1 MQKQKQKVVLPK
13 DKKLSPRQRKQLAE
27 AVKKAKKN
35 GKIAISAQ
43 DTISYKEMCPDGI
56 CVVRDG
62 FYTKSIHFFDINY
75 QLASDEDKD
84 SIFSSYCKFL
94 NHFDHSVRGQFS
106 FLNQHLNVR
115 DYEKSI
121 HIPPQNDK
129 FDYIR
134 EEYNEMLKNQLSR
147 GKNGIEQMKY
157 LTFGI
162 EAENLAVA
170 KRTLESI
177 ETDILNKFKSF
188 GVRGYVLN
196 GIERLEVL
204 HKVMNQESNDILR
217 FNWNMIAET
226 GLSSKDF
233 IAPSSFYF
241 PKDNPQ
247 MFKMGKTFG
256 AVSFMQ
262 IISTE
267 LWDDTLKDILKIE
280 TNLAV
285 NIHFQSIDQT
295 EAIKMVK
302 RKLTDI
308 NKMKID
314 EQKKAVRSGYDMDIL
329 PSDINSYG
337 GDALGLLEA
346 LQSHSERLFKI
357 TIFIMNTAKTRKQL
371 ELDVFKVQGICQQRN
386 CPLRRLDF
394 QQEDGLMASLPI
406 GVNDIEIERVIPTR
420 GLGIFIPFTT
430 QEMFSDSKEALY
442 YGVNALSKNMI
453 MIDRK
458 ELPCPNGLFLGSP
471 GSGKSFSAKREVTNT
486 YLVTKDDIFICD
498 PEAEYAPLARALDGQ
513 VVKLSTSSPD
523 HINPMDINL
532 NYSDGENPLALK
544 SDFILSLCE
553 LIIADR
559 NGLTP
564 GEKSVID
571 RSVRRVYAKYFE
583 NPVPENM
590 PILEDLYNVI
600 KEQTD
605 PEAQGVARALEMY
618 VTGNLNQF
626 NYRTNVDI
634 NNRLVCFDI
643 KDLGSQ
649 LKKISMLVVQDA
661 VWNKLTVNRY
671 SGKHTRYYIDEF
683 HLLLKE
689 KQTAEYSVEI
699 WKRFRKWGG
708 IPTGITQN
716 IKDFLRSDEIENI
729 FENSD
734 FVYLLSQGHDDRNL
748 LAQKL
753 CISPEQ
759 LSYVKD
765 SAPGCGLLCCRN
777 VIIPFEDKFPK
788 DTKLYSLM
796 TTKLEEVVKK

>member
-115 DYEKSI
+115 NYEKSI

-346 LQSHSERLFKI
+346 LQSHRRRRAPVNKRTVLKCFMSNIPRTCERL
-357 TIFIMNTAKTRKQL
+357 
-371 ELDVFKVQGICQQRN
+371 
-386 CPLRRLDF
+386 
-394 QQEDGLMASLPI
+394 
-406 GVNDIEIERVIPTR
+406 
-420 GLGIFIPFTT
+420 
-430 QEMFSDSKEALY
+430 
-442 YGVNALSKNMI
+442 
-453 MIDRK
+453 
-458 ELPCPNGLFLGSP
+458 
-471 GSGKSFSAKREVTNT
+471 
-486 YLVTKDDIFICD
+486 
-498 PEAEYAPLARALDGQ
+498 
-513 VVKLSTSSPD
+513 
-523 HINPMDINL
+523 
-532 NYSDGENPLALK
+532 
-544 SDFILSLCE
+544 
-553 LIIADR
+553 
-559 NGLTP
+559 
-564 GEKSVID
+564 
-571 RSVRRVYAKYFE
+571 
-583 NPVPENM
+583 
-590 PILEDLYNVI
+590 
-600 KEQTD
+600 
-605 PEAQGVARALEMY
+605 
-618 VTGNLNQF
+618 
-626 NYRTNVDI
+626 
-634 NNRLVCFDI
+634 
-643 KDLGSQ
+643 
-649 LKKISMLVVQDA
+649 
-661 VWNKLTVNRY
+661 
-671 SGKHTRYYIDEF
+671 
-683 HLLLKE
+683 
-689 KQTAEYSVEI
+689 
-699 WKRFRKWGG
+699 
-708 IPTGITQN
+708 
-716 IKDFLRSDEIENI
+716 
-729 FENSD
+729 
-734 FVYLLSQGHDDRNL
+734 
-748 LAQKL
+748 
-753 CISPEQ
+753 
-759 LSYVKD
+759 
-765 SAPGCGLLCCRN
+765 
-777 VIIPFEDKFPK
+777 
-788 DTKLYSLM
+788 
-796 TTKLEEVVKK
+796 